1 MSLFR
6 NEAGQLAAN
15 GGFVPGQS
23 PAIAR
28 LNSVV
33 DGIARTDIPVL
44 LIGESG
50 TGKEVYCR
58 VIHRLS
64 KNHDMPLRKVRCRG
78 AEQAELAALKADLQ
92 HRREGR
98 HRRPGTLF
106 LDDIDELDLESQKLL
121 LSILPDDQTDED
133 NSNFLRIIASASKN
147 LEKEIEAGRFRKEL
161 YFRISGVSLRLP
173 PLRDRKEDLHVFM
186 EHFLAK
192 HSAEL
197 VREKVVLSDKEKE
210 FLVTHDWPGNVREL
224 ANLARRIVLLGD
236 SWKAIEELGATPKQ
250 EAGHREEPQSSSLK
264 AAARTASRRAERDL
278 IAKALDRTHW
288 NRKRA
293 AKELQISYKSLLY
306 KIKQTG
312 LEEKPKEGGGPAVE
326 CERNVRL
333 RKEQTNCGSG
343 GSEFPEL

>member
-6 NEAGQLAAN
+6 NEAAQFAAKS
-15 GGFVPGQS
+15 GFVPGQS

-33 DGIARTDIPVL
+33 GGIACTDIPVL

-78 AEQAELAALKADLQ
+78 AEQAELAALKGDLQ
-92 HRREGR
+92 DCREDW
-98 HRRPGTLF
+98 HERPGTLF
-106 LDDIDELDLESQKLL
+106 LDDIDELDLAGQKSL

-133 NSNFLRIIASASKN
+133 HSNCLRIIASASKN

-173 PLRDRKEDLHVFM
+173 PLRDRKEDIHVFM

-192 HSAEL
+192 HSVEL

-210 FLVTHDWPGNVREL
+210 FLVTHEWPGNVREL
-224 ANLARRIVLLGD
+224 ANLARRIALLGD

-250 EAGHREEPQSSSLK
+250 EAGRRDEPRSSSLK

-312 LEEKPKEGGGPAVE
+312 LEEKHEEGGVPAVE
-326 CERNVRL
+326 CGRSVRL
-333 RKEQTNCGSG
+333 PREQTDGGSG
-343 GSEFPEL
+343 RGEFPEL